1 MKNYP
6 FGQSPLT
13 NPQQCQRSHA
23 QCPLSTRREP
33 AHSSPRRKL
42 CIRHR
47 AGSLIFLLTLSC
59 FACLP
64 ARANR
69 AEVDMA
75 MGATGFL
82 ASLDAEQKA
91 KATFDFKGDERSNW
105 HYIPKT
111 RKGLTIK
118 EMTADQRALAH
129 ALLASGLSQQGYGK
143 ATNIMSLEPI
153 LHDLEGAARVFPRDP
168 ELYHFFVFGKP
179 GARETWGWRVEG
191 HHVSVN
197 FTIVKGDFIAG
208 TPSFFGTNPA
218 EVRQGARSGLRVLA
232 GEEDLG
238 RQMVKS
244 LNDEQRKSAIIQTT
258 APKEILTEAKRKV
271 QPLEAAGIPG
281 SKLTREQSDLLLNL
295 IKEYVFRIRRDLAND
310 DLKKIEK
317 AGVEKIYFAWAGGL
331 ERGEGHYYRVQGPTF
346 LLEYDNTQNN
356 NNHIHAVWRDFESDF
371 GEDLLLK
378 HYQEVEHR

>member
-1 MKNYP
+1 M
-6 FGQSPLT
+6 
-13 NPQQCQRSHA
+13 A
-23 QCPLSTRREP
+23 ATR
-33 AHSSPRRKL
+33 
-42 CIRHR
+42 
-47 AGSLIFLLTLSC
+47 
-59 FACLP
+59 
-64 ARANR
+64 
-69 AEVDMA
+69 V
-75 MGATGFL
+75 L

-118 EMTADQRALAH
+118 EMTADQRSLAH

-218 EVRQGARSGLRVLA
+218 EGRQGPRSGLRV
-232 GEEDLG
+232 
-238 RQMVKS
+238 
-244 LNDEQRKSAIIQTT
+244 IQTT